1 MPLFVTDEELRRCG
15 GNTALVAEKADAYIR
30 ELQRQLETCKSQAD
44 ASAITY
50 EQSCALVE
58 QKYVALSSDFAQ
70 LESRTAQLSAALD
83 EKIQVVARIQSEKH
97 QLNLKDVTKDSEIEK
112 LSLQVSELHKS
123 KRQLLEVIEQ
133 KDIEI
138 NDKTALA
145 KSYLD
150 KIVKLTD
157 DANLKDAKLRDC
169 EAEVARCQAA
179 HTRVLQEKELLERHN
194 QWLNE
199 ELTSKVDAFLELRR
213 TSTDNEAELS
223 FKLAE
228 VEKQLNETSRFL
240 STTKERVK
248 DLEEKLTSTQEEL
261 CCCKNAAAS
270 NEQHF
275 SAEIATATKLVEL
288 YKESTEEWS
297 KKAAELEGVIKAL
310 ETHLSQVEHD
320 FKEKINQQLSEK
332 NGIEKETSELRE
344 KLNKC
349 ELELENARKTNELDL
364 PLFNL
369 STGHIDA
376 GDRNA
381 DICDGSEKMLVPRI
395 PIGVSGT
402 ALAAAL
408 LRDGWSLAK
417 MYAKYQETVDALQH
431 EKLGRKQSQAI
442 LEKVLSEIEEKAEF
456 VLEERA
462 EHEKM
467 AEAYN
472 MLENKLQKSLSEQA
486 ILENSIRELKVELR
500 RRERDLGS
508 AEKEITDLESQV
520 TILLKECHDIQLR
533 CGVPSSV
540 LSDNTMERRGDSI
553 GIGSG
558 MDNSGQLTPFKD
570 ISGLVEQNVKLR
582 GLVHSLEHHKD
593 EREAELKEVFEME
606 MKKREDEAASKVA
619 IVLSRAEEQGRMIE
633 SLHTAVG
640 MYKRL
645 YEEESK
651 KHTGVPNTCIEERMP
666 EVGWKENYLNFER
679 TQDANK
685 KSDDKSSARIKDF
698 EEDLLKARNEV
709 ASLQLERDKLVM
721 EAKFEHERF
730 ERFLKEFED
739 MRKEVTAVQSRNV
752 ELSQLII
759 DHQRRLRE
767 SSQSVQSSEELSRK
781 LSMQVSALQ
790 HEKDLLLNSEKRAL
804 DEVRALSERAH
815 RLQANLDAFHSI
827 EEVRENARMAERRKL
842 EGDLQKAQ
850 REWAEA
856 KQELQDERKIVQN
869 LTLDREQTI
878 RNAMQQVD
886 DMRKELAEAL
896 RNVAS
901 SEARASIS
909 EKRCTDLEA
918 RLKRFENVVNADA
931 GPAQPVPAVD
941 DDFLNVDK
949 MKEEM
954 RSLREEAQSSRDHML
969 QFKEIAQV
977 NEEALKQIEV
987 AHNSFK
993 AEADKIKT
1001 SLESEICSLRKRIS
1015 ELESNLATR
1024 AEEFSSTISEKD
1036 AALSSAL
1043 TEISSLREQSFGIS
1057 SQKEEL
1063 EIRIVSLKD
1072 DLEREHQ
1079 RWRSAQD
1086 NYERQVVLQSEAIQ
1100 ELRKTS
1106 DALTALQVEATELR
1120 KQADSLRTENEIL
1133 KTTWEKEKAELQK
1146 LKDDA
1151 EMKYFEINQQN
1162 NILLNRLGAVNVQ
1175 IAEERTLSAL
1185 SAEGSASETKA
1196 EGDLQTVINYLRRSK
1211 EISETEISLL
1221 KQERL
1226 RLQAQLESALKA
1238 SETAQSM
1245 LQAERANTR
1254 SRVYSDEEFQ
1264 SLQLQVREINLLRE
1278 SNVQLRAENKHNFE
1292 ECQKANEAAQKA
1304 KAESDHVATLLKEK
1318 EMELEAIKK
1327 HVDMQKE
1334 EIGLWEKRNSE
1345 IVNRYKNVDM
1355 EDYEQLKENFKEI
1368 QEKLKN
1374 MEVDLRESQSLLVK
1388 KQENVSDLEKEIA
1401 NKEHQLSE
1409 IQKQLQ
1415 DVTAN
1420 VESLKS
1426 KEQKQ
1431 KNTILHWKRRT
1442 EELIREKDELFKE
1455 KQAISKQLEESR
1467 AVGKRSLG
1475 EAAKQL
1481 EVAARQELAA
1491 HHEQALKEKDTRIQS
1506 LEKILERSREDLQ
1519 KERDEL
1525 RREKAVRIKD
1535 RKAFMDLAQ
1544 KSVQAK
1550 KELEEKLDKLKHQ
1563 RESLVESGV
1572 PTAQLPSDV
1581 ELDEKMT
1588 NYLQYV
1594 DQVEEAANLLASG
1607 GLASHSVPPSV
1618 SVHAES
1624 VPGSEGKTGRLVSA
1638 VSSTSH
1644 PVYPT
1649 ASVHPQIKDADEK
1662 TDKSNVPKPV
1672 AETRKLGR
1680 RLIRPQLE
1688 DQSTQPSTTTREVH
1702 RERSEPASETLP
1714 PLEQSEPVAETKVP
1728 EMETESNLEES
1739 RSVAIN
1745 HDLSNEGMEMAGRK
1759 RVLDSTSSDFQEEG
1773 LVHQDAKKIK
1783 HSDSSIEDTEG
1794 GANKFS
1800 DTPELPFS
1808 GSDEITPEPN
1818 ELENFY
1824 ASKAGDTEIENEP
1837 AMASAEAVVSTDLE
1851 ATNVE
1856 LGDAVEAS
1864 DGPADAEDSF
1874 EGGNVVAKDTSI
1886 VIEEEREEGEL
1897 VSDSAQ
1903 DIEETANS
1911 EPSQTPSESCAA
1923 GSDAEDEP
1931 EATTV
1936 GTKNT
1941 EVTSPVPTDDP
1952 KEVATST
1959 RGAVHTATDT
1969 PGLPQDPVAIVAPDP
1984 TRVTESASGDPTVTK
1999 QASLVE
2005 ASKQSSS
2012 GEASESKDKE
2022 TSSGTKMINIAERA
2036 RARALARSSG
2046 IASTPSGR
2054 GRGRTLRG
2062 TPKDTGGGRGGRGS
2076 RR

>member
-1 MPLFVTDEELRRCG
+1 MPLFITDEDLRSCG
-15 GNTALVAEKADAYIR
+15 DNAALVAEKADAYIR

-44 ASAITY
+44 AAAITY

-58 QKYVALSSDFAQ
+58 QKYVTLSSDYAQ
-70 LESRTAQLSAALD
+70 LEARTAQLSAALD
-83 EKIQVVARIQSEKH
+83 EKIQEVARIQSEKH

-112 LSLQVSELHKS
+112 LSLQVSEMHKS
-123 KRQLLEVIEQ
+123 KRQLLEMIDQ

-138 NDKTALA
+138 NDRAALA

-150 KIVKLTD
+150 KIINLTD
-157 DANLKDAKLRDC
+157 DANLKDAKFHDC
-169 EAEVARCQAA
+169 EAELARCQAA
-179 HTRVLQEKELLERHN
+179 HARVLQEKELLERHN

-199 ELTSKVDAFLELRR
+199 ELTSKVDALLELRR
-213 TSTDNEAELS
+213 SSTENEADLS

-228 VEKQLNETSRFL
+228 VEKQLNETSRCL
-240 STTKERVK
+240 STTKERMK

-270 NEQHF
+270 NEQQF

-310 ETHLSQVEHD
+310 ETHLSQVED
-320 FKEKINQQLSEK
+320 EFKEKLNQQVSEK
-332 NGIEKETSELRE
+332 NGLEKEASELRE

-349 ELELENARKTNELDL
+349 ELELENARKANELDL
-364 PLFNL
+364 PMFSL
-369 STGHIDA
+369 SVDHMDTGE
-376 GDRNA
+376 RNA
-381 DICDGSEKMLVPRI
+381 DLCDGGEKMLVPRI

-417 MYAKYQETVDALQH
+417 MYAKYQETVDALRH

-442 LEKVLSEIEEKAEF
+442 LEKVLSEIEEKAEI

-467 AEAYN
+467 VEAYN
-472 MLENKLQKSLSEQA
+472 VLENKLQKSLSDQA
-486 ILENSIRELKVELR
+486 IFENSIRELKVELR
-500 RRERDLGS
+500 RHERDLGS

-533 CGVPSSV
+533 CGVPSTI
-540 LSDNTMERRGDSI
+540 LSDNTIGPRGESI
-553 GIGSG
+553 GIESR
-558 MDNSGQLTPFKD
+558 MDNSPHLMPFKN
-570 ISGLVEQNVKLR
+570 INGLVEQNVKLR
-582 GLVHSLEHHKD
+582 GRVHSLEHQKD

-606 MKKREDEAASKVA
+606 MRKREDEAASKVA
-619 IVLSRAEEQGRMIE
+619 IVLSRAEEQGHMIE

-645 YEEESK
+645 YEEELK
-651 KHTGVPNTCIEERMP
+651 RRGGTPNTYTEEHIP
-666 EVGWKENYLNFER
+666 EVGWKENYLNTEIS
-679 TQDANK
+679 QDANK
-685 KSDDKSSARIKDF
+685 KGDDKSSARIKDL

-739 MRKEVTAVQSRNV
+739 LRKEVTAMQSRNV

-781 LSMQVSALQ
+781 MSMQVSALQ

-815 RLQANLDAFHSI
+815 RLQASLDAFHSI
-827 EEVRENARMAERRKL
+827 EEVRENARIAERRKL
-842 EGDLQKAQ
+842 EGDLQRVQK
-850 REWAEA
+850 EWAEA
-856 KQELQDERKIVQN
+856 KQELQDERKLVQN
-869 LTLDREQTI
+869 LTRDREQTV
-878 RNAMQQVD
+878 RTAMQQVE

-901 SEARASIS
+901 AEARASIS
-909 EKRCTDLEA
+909 ETRCIDLEA
-918 RLKRFENVVNADA
+918 RLKRFENLANANA
-931 GPAQPVPAVD
+931 GPGHPVPAVD
-941 DDFLNVDK
+941 DDFLDIDK

-954 RSLREEAQSSRDHML
+954 RSLREEAQSSKEHML

-993 AEADKIKT
+993 AEAEKIKT
-1001 SLESEICSLRKRIS
+1001 SLESEIVSLRERIS
-1015 ELESNLATR
+1015 ELESNLAAR
-1024 AEEFSSTISEKD
+1024 GLEFSSTISEKD

-1043 TEISSLREQSFGIS
+1043 TEISSLKEKNSALN

-1063 EIRIVSLKD
+1063 EIWIASLKD

-1086 NYERQVVLQSEAIQ
+1086 NYERQVLLQSEAIQ

-1106 DALTALQVEATELR
+1106 DALTALQVEAAELR

-1133 KTTWEKEKAELQK
+1133 KRTWETEKVELQK
-1146 LKDDA
+1146 LKDEA
-1151 EMKYFEINQQN
+1151 ELKYIEINEQN

-1175 IAEERTLSAL
+1175 IAEERTLSCL
-1185 SAEGSASETKA
+1185 SAEGSVSETKG

-1211 EISETEISLL
+1211 EIAETEISLL

-1226 RLQAQLESALKA
+1226 RLQTQLESALKA

-1264 SLQLQVREINLLRE
+1264 SLQLQVREINLLRD
-1278 SNVQLRAENKHNFE
+1278 SNVQLRAENQHNFE
-1292 ECQKANEAAQKA
+1292 ECQKANEVAQKA
-1304 KAESDHVATLLKEK
+1304 KSESDHLATLLREK
-1318 EMELEAIKK
+1318 EVELEAVKK
-1327 HVDMQKE
+1327 QVDMQKE

-1345 IVNRYKNVDM
+1345 IVSSYKNLDM
-1355 EDYEQLKENFKEI
+1355 EDYEQMKENFKDM
-1368 QEKLKN
+1368 QEKLKT
-1374 MEVDLRESQSLLVK
+1374 MEVELQESQSLLVK
-1388 KQENVSDLEKEIA
+1388 KKENVSDLEQEIA
-1401 NKEHQLSE
+1401 NKELKLNE
-1409 IQKQLQ
+1409 MQKQLQ

-1420 VESLKS
+1420 VEILKS

-1431 KNTILHWKRRT
+1431 KHTILHWKRRT
-1442 EELIREKDELFKE
+1442 EELSREKDELFKE

-1475 EAAKQL
+1475 EAAKQH

-1491 HHEQALKEKDTRIQS
+1491 HHDQALKEKDTRIQS
-1506 LEKILERSREDLQ
+1506 LEKILERAREDLQ

-1525 RREKAVRIKD
+1525 RREKAVRVKD
-1535 RKAFMDLAQ
+1535 RKTFMELAQ

-1550 KELEEKLDKLKHQ
+1550 KELEEKLDKHKHQ
-1563 RESLVESGV
+1563 RESLIESGV
-1572 PTAQLPSDV
+1572 PTTVLPSDV

-1588 NYLQYV
+1588 NYLQCV
-1594 DQVEEAANLLASG
+1594 DQVEEAANLLSSDV
-1607 GLASHSVPPSV
+1607 LASQSVSSSI

-1624 VPGSEGKTGRLVSA
+1624 VPGNERKTGRLVGA
-1638 VSSTSH
+1638 VSSTTH
-1644 PVYPT
+1644 PVYPP
-1649 ASVHPQIKDADEK
+1649 ASVHPPQIKDADEK

-1672 AETRKLGR
+1672 AETRKPGR
-1680 RLIRPQLE
+1680 KLIRPQLGE
-1688 DQSTQPSTTTREVH
+1688 DQAAHPSTREVH
-1702 RERSEPASETLP
+1702 RERSEPASEILP
-1714 PLEQSEPVAETKVP
+1714 SLEQSEHVAETEVA
-1728 EMETESNLEES
+1728 EMETESNLEEG

-1745 HDLSNEGMEMAGRK
+1745 PELSNEGMEMSGRK
-1759 RVLDSTSSDFQEEG
+1759 RVLDSSSSDLQEG
-1773 LVHQDAKKIK
+1773 FVHQDAKKPK
-1783 HSDSSIEDTEG
+1783 HSDSSHEDIDG
-1794 GANKFS
+1794 GANKLS
-1800 DTPELPFS
+1800 DNPDLPLSGPDAIAPESNEP
-1808 GSDEITPEPN
+1808 EI
-1818 ELENFY
+1818 FY
-1824 ASKAGDTEIENEP
+1824 ASKAGDMEIENEP
-1837 AMASAEAVVSTDLE
+1837 AMASVEAVVVSDLE
-1851 ATNVE
+1851 TANVE
-1856 LGDAVEAS
+1856 PGDAVEAL
-1864 DGPADAEDSF
+1864 DGPVDADDSF
-1874 EGGNVVAKDTSI
+1874 EGGNVVAKDTPVAI
-1886 VIEEEREEGEL
+1886 DEEREEGEF

-1903 DIEETANS
+1903 DIDETANP
-1911 EPSQTPSESCAA
+1911 EQSQTPSESCAA

-1931 EATTV
+1931 EGTV
-1936 GTKNT
+1936 NMKNT
-1941 EVTSPVPTDDP
+1941 EVTSSVLTDDP

-1959 RGAVHTATDT
+1959 PTEHSTNDT
-1969 PGLPQDPVAIVAPDP
+1969 PALLQDPVASGASDTSDP
-1984 TRVTESASGDPTVTK
+1984 NVKK
-1999 QASLVE
+1999 QASP
-2005 ASKQSSS
+2005 
-2012 GEASESKDKE
+2012 GEVSESKDRE
-2022 TSSGTKMINIAERA
+2022 TSTGRTVINIPERA
-2036 RARALARSSG
+2036 RMRAIARSSG
-2046 IASTPSGR
+2046 IASSPSGR
-2054 GRGRTLRG
+2054 GRGRTSRG
-2062 TPKDTGGGRGGRGS
+2062 SLKKDTGAGRGGRGA